1 MKRRVFILGRPRTTT
16 RTSARPVGLNSHECL
31 KDKKTDNDGL
41 EEKEDRVELVI
52 ALITRDC
59 SSHQAG
65 EIEQA
70 TGEVCWS
77 QGKKVRDAF
86 QQRINNIDRRKQPE
100 KDKERAMIRIVV
112 RLVIDGTIDVA
123 FPWKQ

>member
-1 MKRRVFILGRPRTTT
+1 MAKAEALGASGQKRTNVRSPAVP
-16 RTSARPVGLNSHECL
+16 SHECL
-31 KDKKTDNDGL
+31 KNEEADSDGL

-52 ALITRDC
+52 ALVTRDC
-59 SSHQAG
+59 SSHQTD
-65 EIEQA
+65 EIEHA
-70 TGEVCWS
+70 TSEVYWS

-100 KDKERAMIRIVV
+100 KDKERAVIRIVV

-123 FPWKQ
+123 FPRKQ